1 MILLL
6 IVGLLLGAVSV
17 IFAAQNT
24 ATVAVTFFAWQF
36 QGPLALIIVLA
47 LVAGILIC
55 AFLSW
60 PDAIRKR
67 IAIYSL
73 KNKNEDLK
81 EEIAQKE
88 IEVEEEKSKVAATNA
103 YLDGL
108 EKTPKV

>member
-1 MILLL
+1 MIILF
-6 IVGLLLGAVSV
+6 IIGLLLGAVAI

-24 ATVAVTFFAWQF
+24 DPVTVSFLAWQF
-36 QGPLALIIVLA
+36 HGPLALVIVLA

-67 IAIYSL
+67 FMISRL
-73 KNKNEDLK
+73 RNKNEELK
-81 EEIAQKE
+81 EEVFNKE
-88 IEVEEEKSKVAATNA
+88 IEVEAEKSKVAATNA
-103 YLDGL
+103 YLDDL

>member
-6 IVGLLLGAVSV
+6 IIGLLLGAAAI

-24 ATVAVTFFAWQF
+24 AVITVMFFAWQF
-36 QGPLALIIVLA
+36 TGPLALIIVLA

-60 PDAIRKR
+60 PDVIRKR
-67 IAIYSL
+67 FMISRL
-73 KNKNEDLK
+73 KNKNEELK
-81 EEIAQKE
+81 EEIVNKE
-88 IEVEEEKSKVAATNA
+88 IEVEAEKSKVAATNA
-103 YLDGL
+103 YLDNL